1 MTGTAEA
8 EPLLGVVRSITGRR
22 WSQRSQDERLA
33 TAIAQ
38 QLDVPDIVGRIL
50 SARGV
55 SIENSAE
62 FLNPT
67 LRHSLPDPSHFLDMD
82 KAAERIAAAIRAG
95 EEVAVFGDYDV
106 DGATSSALLKRYFD
120 AVRGRLRIYIPD
132 RQKEGYGPNAPALER
147 LADAGVSLVV
157 TVDCGTM
164 AFEALAAAANAGL
177 DVVVIDHHQ
186 AEPRLPISCAV
197 VNPNRLDETSPH
209 RQLAAVGL
217 TFLLAVAINRVL
229 RDAGWFE
236 TRNEPNLLR
245 WLDLVALGTVCDVVP
260 LTGLN
265 RALVM
270 QGLKVLADRN
280 NPGLRALADVAGMDA
295 RATTYHLGFVLGPR
309 INAGGR
315 VGEADLGA
323 RLLTTDDEN
332 EAIGIAQTLDRLN
345 AERRAIES
353 GVLEAALSQAE
364 AKAAHNPALIMVG
377 DAGWHEGVVGIV
389 ASRLKDRYRRPTFVL
404 ALRDGIAKGSGRS
417 IPGVD
422 LGAAVTAAKQADLIE
437 NGGGHAMAAGLTA
450 KIDKLAA
457 LESFLSERLAAAG
470 SVAAIGRDTLQVDG
484 VLAVTGATRGL
495 FDLLQGAG
503 PFGAGHPEPRFAIAA
518 ARLTRVDVVG
528 EDHVR
533 VVLSGNDGGRLK
545 GIAFRAA
552 GAPLGQQLIAGRG
565 RPFHLAGHLRAD
577 DWRGRNDVQLIIEDA
592 ASPDS
597 ASPA

>member
-1 MTGTAEA
+1 
-8 EPLLGVVRSITGRR
+8 
-22 WSQRSQDERLA
+22 
-33 TAIAQ
+33 
-38 QLDVPDIVGRIL
+38 
-50 SARGV
+50 
-55 SIENSAE
+55 
-62 FLNPT
+62 
-67 LRHSLPDPSHFLDMD
+67 MD
-82 KAAERIAAAIRAG
+82 KAAERIVEAIRAG

-147 LADAGVSLVV
+147 LAAAGVSLVV

-186 AEPRLPISCAV
+186 AEPRLPISWAV

-217 TFLLAVAINRVL
+217 TFLLAVAVNRVL

-345 AERRAIES
+345 AERRTIES

-417 IPGVD
+417 IPGID

-437 NGGGHAMAAGLTA
+437 NGGGHAMAAGLTV

-552 GAPLGQQLIAGRG
+552 GAPLGQHLIAGRG